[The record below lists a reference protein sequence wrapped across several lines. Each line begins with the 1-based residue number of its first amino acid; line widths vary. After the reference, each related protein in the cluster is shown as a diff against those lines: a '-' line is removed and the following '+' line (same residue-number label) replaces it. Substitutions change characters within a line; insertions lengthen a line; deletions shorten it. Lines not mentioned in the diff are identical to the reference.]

1 MAQTRTLHGW
11 LDAHPRSIS
20 LIGGIALFVLT
31 LPAQAVLLIG
41 NSPAGNA
48 HNDVFSTQWNAV
60 QFTQGQSRLHAQ
72 LYRLRAH
79 NGGDG
84 VGGLELEL
92 YDATGTSGT
101 AGSSIASLV
110 TNDPVTNSYTNIT
123 FSSNK

>member
-1 MAQTRTLHGW
+1 MCFRRNGMPYSSPKGSHAYTLN
-11 LDAHPRSIS
+11 SI
-20 LIGGIALFVLT
+20 V
-31 LPAQAVLLIG
+31 
-41 NSPAGNA
+41 
-48 HNDVFSTQWNAV
+48 
-60 QFTQGQSRLHAQ
+60 
-72 LYRLRAH
+72 LRAH

>member
-72 LYRLRAH
+72 LYRLAGAQRWRWRRWT
-79 NGGDG
+79 G
-84 VGGLELEL
+84 VGTLRRNRNKRDRWFIDRVTRDER
-92 YDATGTSGT
+92 SGNQF
-101 AGSSIASLV
+101 LHQYHFFV
-110 TNDPVTNSYTNIT
+110 E
-123 FSSNK
+123 